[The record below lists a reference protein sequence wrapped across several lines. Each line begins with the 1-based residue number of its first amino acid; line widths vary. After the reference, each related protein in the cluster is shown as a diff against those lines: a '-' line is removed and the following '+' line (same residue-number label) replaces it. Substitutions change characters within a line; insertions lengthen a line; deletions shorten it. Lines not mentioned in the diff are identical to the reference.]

1 MDGNREFAVS
11 ETFSG
16 LDGDG
21 PWVGGPGLV
30 GSLWRY
36 RLVIVA
42 VTALAAIAGYGVS
55 LLLPAKYEAQ
65 ASLFLRD
72 PGSPAVLTLAG
83 SSSSQ
88 SGDHAVFMATQ
99 AELAGS
105 DVVYERALQILKR
118 SGTPDDVR
126 RSVVV
131 GPSADLTSIT
141 IRATSG
147 DPAESANLATAV
159 GTAYELVAGERIAAD
174 AKVAITGLRQVRAQL
189 EAEFD
194 ALKAQIAQASG
205 PDQATPLE
213 RKASATADLIGGL
226 QVHETELAAQAAVYG
241 SGVESF
247 QEAAPPVSSSQPAP
261 LVLALIGAVLGLVAA
276 GGWAWWAAGRNR
288 RVESEGDAGAI
299 LGVPLLGETPWLDVK
314 LRGTGAPSSPPKDP
328 VAAEAYHVVLA
339 ALEHALSKVGGKVVA
354 VASAGPGDGKTLA
367 VLNLALAARR
377 EGRKV
382 LLVDADERTRQ
393 LSQLSR
399 DGGHFDVIGVSHD
412 GEECPAVTVGRWP
425 PPTPLPRPE
434 PPTLGT
440 VLQIG
445 PERNGHH
452 PAGFFR
458 STEFGKLISFSGQ
471 PADLVLIDT
480 PALLDVSEAVT
491 IADNADAILLVVN
504 RGASLADLRRARE
517 RLAFTDTPVI
527 GYLLNRGFAQ
537 RAYAGSGGAGRGNHR
552 RAFRLNFRPRPR
564 RAGIRPRSARTD

>member
-1 MDGNREFAVS
+1 VDGNREFAVS
-11 ETFSG
+11 ETFTG

-42 VTALAAIAGYGVS
+42 VTALAAIAGYAVS

-72 PGSPAVLTLAG
+72 PGSPAVLNLG
-83 SSSSQ
+83 GFPFQ

-131 GPSADLTSIT
+131 KPSADLTSIT

-174 AKVAITGLRQVRAQL
+174 AKAAITGLQQVRAPL
-189 EAEFD
+189 EAQLD
-194 ALKAQIAQASG
+194 ALRAQIAQASS
-205 PDQATPLE
+205 PDQATLE
-213 RKASATADLIGGL
+213 RRALATGDLVGGL
-226 QVHETELAAQAAVYG
+226 QAHEQEIAAQAAVYG

-299 LGVPLLGETPWLDVK
+299 LGVPLLGETPRLDVK

-339 ALEHALSKVGGKVVA
+339 ALEHALSKLGGKVVA

-377 EGRKV
+377 EGRQV

-393 LSQLSR
+393 LSQLCR
-399 DGGHFDVIGVSHD
+399 DGRHFDVIGVSHD
-412 GEECPAVTVGRWP
+412 GEEDPAGTVGRWP
-425 PPTPLPRPE
+425 PPTTRPRPE

-440 VLQIG
+440 VLQVG

-452 PAGFFR
+452 PAVFFR
-458 STEFGKLISFSGQ
+458 STAFGELISSGE

-480 PALLDVSEAVT
+480 PALLGVSEAVT
-491 IADNADAILLVVN
+491 IADHADAILLVVN
-504 RGASLADLRRARE
+504 RGTSLADLRRARE

-537 RAYAGSGGAGRGNHR
+537 RAYAGSGGASWGR
-552 RAFRLNFRPRPR
+552 ARPRG
-564 RAGIRPRSARTD
+564 AGIRPQSARTD